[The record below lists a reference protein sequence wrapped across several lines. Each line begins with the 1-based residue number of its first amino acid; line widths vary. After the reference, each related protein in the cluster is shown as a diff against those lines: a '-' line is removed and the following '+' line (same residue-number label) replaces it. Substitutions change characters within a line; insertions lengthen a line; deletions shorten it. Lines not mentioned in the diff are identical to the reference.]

1 MKDIEGQIA
10 YFSKPGRQNTEK
22 LLILAKKRAGE
33 LGIKTILVA
42 SNTGY
47 TALKATEVFKGM
59 KVVIV
64 RSLTRGM
71 WTDETI
77 RKVEA
82 RGGIIYSG
90 THAFQGLN
98 EAMRRK
104 FNMYLPNDIVANTLR
119 IFSEG
124 TKVVCEISL
133 MAVDAGL
140 VSPAEDIIVI
150 AGTGR
155 GADTAVVLRPVH
167 SLDFFELRIK
177 EIICKPHLS
186 PPHPHVN
193 PQPDDKS
200 IYAARTMRT
209 TN

>member
-1 MKDIEGQIA
+1 MDVIEGKTI
-10 YFSKPGRQNTEK
+10 YFIKPGHANTEGV
-22 LLILAKKRAGE
+22 LQIAKKRAGE
-33 LGIKTILVA
+33 LGIKTVLVA

-47 TALKATEVFKGM
+47 TAVKAIGIFKGI
-59 KVVIV
+59 KVVVV

-71 WTDETI
+71 WTNEKI

-82 RGGIIYSG
+82 GGGVIFSG

-124 TKVVCEISL
+124 MKVVCEISL
-133 MAVDAGL
+133 MAADAGL
-140 VSPAEDIIVI
+140 VDTAEDIIVI
-150 AGTGR
+150 AGTHK

-167 SLDFFELRIK
+167 SLDFFDLRIK
-177 EIICKPHLS
+177 EILCKPHLS
-186 PPHPHVN
+186 PPHLSVN
-193 PQPDDKS
+193 PQPDDASLYGTRTRKS
-200 IYAARTMRT
+200 T
-209 TN
+209 